1 MTGKALR
8 PQVERLAIA
17 RLTITADSALDAR
30 RLADALPDLL
40 RDRLEKGPNA
50 ARPARGRPSPWSEAA
65 EQIARAIEARLERRD
80 G

>member
-1 MTGKALR
+1 MTSKAPR

-17 RLTITADSALDAR
+17 HLTIKADSALDAR

-40 RDRLEKGPNA
+40 RQRLEKGPGT
-50 ARPARGRPSPWSEAA
+50 ARARHGRASPWSEAA
-65 EQIARAIEARLERRD
+65 DQIARAIEARLETRD